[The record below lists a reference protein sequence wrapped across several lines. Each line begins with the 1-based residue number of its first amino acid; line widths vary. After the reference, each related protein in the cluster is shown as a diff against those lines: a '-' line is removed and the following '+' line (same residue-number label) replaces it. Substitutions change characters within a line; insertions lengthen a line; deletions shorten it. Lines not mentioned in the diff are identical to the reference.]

1 MSDLHDSESEFTRL
15 LREAP
20 FDDSGRPVHRDTLR
34 EQVLS
39 RFDEANRPMSTGN
52 RWKHAYHTGRDF
64 MRRPVPRLI
73 AFTAASVAIAI
84 AWLFVPGHQ
93 PIALGFNRL
102 ADAVI
107 TAKTAKF
114 HMEVKIEGQPKQSF
128 DAFYLSPG
136 KFRQELGNMV
146 NITDL
151 EAGQIVSIIPVE
163 KKVIVMNIKGEPK
176 EQRSNNYFEQL
187 RDLLAEKKNSND
199 DEYERLG
206 EKEIDGKRAVGFR
219 FASPAATVTLWGDP
233 KTGNPIRIDNDW
245 KGLPWT
251 QVAMT
256 DFEINVDLNEKLFDR
271 TPPAGYKVQE
281 FEVDGSK
288 PEEKDLIESLK
299 ACTELADGEF
309 PASLDT
315 AGITAIILKVAT
327 KSKVGE
333 NVSEKAFEG
342 LMKQSIAMGRGIGYA
357 TVLPDS
363 ADAHY
368 AGKGVKRGEKDR
380 PIFWYRPE
388 GKKTYRVINA
398 ELSVRDADKAPDVKD
413 AQRLEKPKAKSDT
426 DGAK

>member
-1 MSDLHDSESEFTRL
+1 MSDLHESESEFSRL

-20 FDDSGRPVHRDTLR
+20 FDDSGRPVHRDALR

-39 RFDEANRPMSTGN
+39 RFDEANRPTSTRH
-52 RWKHAYHTGRDF
+52 RWRHAYCTGRDF
-64 MRRPVPRLI
+64 MRRPVPRLV
-73 AFTAASVAIAI
+73 AFTVASVAIAI

-93 PIALGFNRL
+93 PTALGFNRL

-151 EAGQIVSIIPVE
+151 EAGQIVSIIPGE
-163 KKVIVMNIKGEPK
+163 KKVILMNIKGEPK

-187 RDLLAEKKNSND
+187 RDMLAEKKNAKD

-233 KTGNPIRIDNDW
+233 KTGTPIRIDNDW
-245 KGLPWT
+245 RGLPFT
-251 QVAMT
+251 SVAMT
-256 DFEINVDLNEKLFDR
+256 DFEINVELNEKLFDR
-271 TPPAGYKVQE
+271 TPPAGYKVQT

-288 PEEKDLIESLK
+288 PGEKDLIEALRVC
-299 ACTELADGEF
+299 ADLADGEF
-309 PASLDT
+309 PATLDT
-315 AGITAIILKVAT
+315 AGITAIILKVAM
-327 KSKVGE
+327 KGKDA
-333 NVSEKAFEG
+333 NQVSEEAFEG
-342 LMKQSIAMGRGIGYA
+342 LMKQSMTMGRGIGYA
-357 TVLPDS
+357 TQFPDS

-388 GKKTYRVINA
+388 GKKTYRVIYA
-398 ELSVRDADKAPDVKD
+398 DLSVRDSGKAPEMQD
-413 AQRLEKPKAKSDT
+413 AQRLEKPKAKSEGG
-426 DGAK
+426 GAR